1 MRKSVVNLNQED
13 QARKLLTGNKQ
24 LQSGC
29 QKPGSQAL
37 RYQRKKA
44 LRRKARQGKVHRKEV
59 HPSEADQR
67 VHRKEGRQ
75 KEVLPGSPVPDLRV
89 QAENLPVVVLNRAE
103 KVKKEDKFER
113 LF

>member
-1 MRKSVVNLNQED
+1 
-13 QARKLLTGNKQ
+13 
-24 LQSGC
+24 
-29 QKPGSQAL
+29 
-37 RYQRKKA
+37 
-44 LRRKARQGKVHRKEV
+44 
-59 HPSEADQR
+59 

>member
-44 LRRKARQGKVHRKEV
+44 LRRKARQGKVHRKE
-59 HPSEADQR
+59 
-67 VHRKEGRQ
+67 GRQ